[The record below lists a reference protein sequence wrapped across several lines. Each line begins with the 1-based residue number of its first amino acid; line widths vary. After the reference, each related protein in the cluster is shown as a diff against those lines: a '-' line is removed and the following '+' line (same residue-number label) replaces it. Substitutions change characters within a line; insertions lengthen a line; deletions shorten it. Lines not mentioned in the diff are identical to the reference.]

1 VRKVRPA
8 IRIRELGLRPAQ
20 YILFLGRFSPEKNCH
35 LLIDA
40 HKQIDTTAKLV
51 LAGGGPGSDPYVQQ
65 LRKHA
70 SDRIILLDYVSGDT
84 FEELVTNTM
93 IFVLP
98 SDLEGLSLALLEAM
112 GAGRCVL
119 VSDIPENREL
129 MENAGFTFRPGDT
142 EDLKKMLSLLIRAEF
157 LREAAGEL
165 PGSAYKKRTCGRA
178 LQAKLSRSICNSW
191 GGRQIKLQRPTRLRR
206 TGASL
211 PRAPAKTRSAQKT
224 RATANSSRSGIKAVG
239 LLSYSAVLHFNY
251 NQHVRWTR
259 QL

>member
-157 LREAAGEL
+157 LREAAGRTARQRIQEAYL
-165 PGSAYKKRTCGRA
+165 WPRIASQIEQAYLQLMGWEADQTSASDEASKNRRKPPQSASENAIGAEDPGDR
-178 LQAKLSRSICNSW
+178 KLI
-191 GGRQIKLQRPTRLRR
+191 
-206 TGASL
+206 A
-211 PRAPAKTRSAQKT
+211 
-224 RATANSSRSGIKAVG
+224 
-239 LLSYSAVLHFNY
+239 
-251 NQHVRWTR
+251 
-259 QL
+259 